1 MRTRLEEVSPV
12 LRLLWMGRQRFSA
25 PQNGQTIA
33 EFALVLAPIAVAV
46 AFVLAALILSK

>member
-12 LRLLWMGRQRFSA
+12 LSLFRMGRQRLSA
-25 PQNGQTIA
+25 PQSGQTIA
-33 EFALVLAPIAVAV
+33 EFALVLAPIAIAA